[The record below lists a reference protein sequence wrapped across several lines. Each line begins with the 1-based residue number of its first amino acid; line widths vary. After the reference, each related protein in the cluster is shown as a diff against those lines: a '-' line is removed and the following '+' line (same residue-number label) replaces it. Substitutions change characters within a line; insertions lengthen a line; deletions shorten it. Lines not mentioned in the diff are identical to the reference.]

1 MTVPATIAH
10 AVQQTQEWLKELRDN
25 ADLADEATALS
36 VLRAV
41 LHQLRDRL
49 TVEEAVDLAAQLPT
63 IVRGIYYEGWRPAR
77 APQKVRTKRKFLD
90 QVTLKLLPHPI
101 PPEPAVRNVFA
112 LITHHCD
119 SGEIGDV
126 VSQMPSELQDLW
138 PATARTIEETSKAAA
153 HARRDH

>member
-1 MTVPATIAH
+1 MTVPATVAH
-10 AVQQTQEWLKELRDN
+10 AVQQTQVWLKELRDN

-49 TVEEAVDLAAQLPT
+49 SVEEAVDFAAQLPT
-63 IVRGIYYEGWRPAR
+63 LVRGIYYEGWRPAR

-119 SGEIGDV
+119 PGEIGDV

-138 PATARTIEETSKAAA
+138 PATARTFKETSNAAA